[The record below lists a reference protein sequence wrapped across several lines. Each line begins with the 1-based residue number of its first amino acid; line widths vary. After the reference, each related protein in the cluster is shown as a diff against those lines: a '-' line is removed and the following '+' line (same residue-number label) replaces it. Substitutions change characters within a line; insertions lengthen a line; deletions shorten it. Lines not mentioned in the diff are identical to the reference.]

1 MAEAKTYIVKE
12 DPSLVRDGHS
22 KAIINRNTNDYI
34 RRLVAKEREE
44 AKKAEIEDLKTQ
56 VQELTSLVQSLVA
69 ANKSQNNL

>member
-1 MAEAKTYIVKE
+1 MAEPQTYIVKE
-12 DPSLVRDGHS
+12 DPSLVRDGYS

-44 AKKAEIEDLKTQ
+44 AKKAEIENLKNQ